1 MMKGCGNMKLG
12 DYIFEYSQRN
22 KEDKNYPVYSV
33 TNTLGFCQEYF
44 SKDVSG
50 KDKTTYKLVPRGYF
64 AYNPSRINVGSVDW
78 QKSEDCVIVSPLYV
92 VFGLKDTLKPEYL
105 KYYLKSKPTNELIKL
120 STSGTVRDN
129 LKYSSLE
136 KFPIPVPSI
145 EEQKAI
151 CSLLDKINRVI
162 EAKKEQLKELD
173 NLAQAIFYDMFGDP
187 VTNEN
192 GWEVKQLGEECT
204 ELRYG
209 TSRPACENGQYK
221 YLRMGNLTTSGYLD
235 LTNLKTI
242 DIPDCEVDKC
252 MVKYGDV
259 LFNRTN
265 SLDLIGK
272 TCMFD
277 LEEPMI
283 IAGYIIRVR
292 LSDRLTPRY
301 VSVAFNM
308 PSMKKL
314 LRKMAKG
321 AVNQANIN
329 SKELS
334 SIRIP
339 IPPLPLQQA
348 FAEKVEALERQK
360 ELINQSLREVQTLF
374 DSRMDYWFSEED
386 DDFGQLDKLD

>member
-187 VTNEN
+187 ITNEK
-192 GWEVKQLGEECT
+192 GWETQILGDVCT
-204 ELRYG
+204 LKAGKSIKASELSETMNVNLFPCYGGNGVRGYIDRY
-209 TSRPACENGQYK
+209 SHNRPLPIIGRQGALC
-221 YLRMGNLTTSGYLD
+221 GNVNFAKAPFYATEHAVVVAP
-235 LTNLKTI
+235 KTI
-242 DIPDCEVDKC
+242 MDVVWLFYVLKLMHLNQYAHGVAQPGLSVQDIEP
-252 MVKYGDV
+252 
-259 LFNRTN
+259 LP
-265 SLDLIGK
+265 LI
-272 TCMFD
+272 
-277 LEEPMI
+277 L
-283 IAGYIIRVR
+283 
-292 LSDRLTPRY
+292 
-301 VSVAFNM
+301 
-308 PSMKKL
+308 
-314 LRKMAKG
+314 
-321 AVNQANIN
+321 
-329 SKELS
+329 
-334 SIRIP
+334 
-339 IPPLPLQQA
+339 PPLPLQQA
-348 FAEKVEALERQK
+348 FAEKVEAIERQK

-374 DSRMDYWFSEED
+374 DSRMDYWFSEEND
-386 DDFGQLDKLD
+386 DLGQLDKLD

>member
-1 MMKGCGNMKLG
+1 MNLPRNEKYLYDTPQFVITPKSTFPKGSIVFPKNGAAIGTNKKRILVTPSVV
-12 DYIFEYSQRN
+12 DLNTAVAIPNSEIESNFLYYIF
-22 KEDKNYPVYSV
+22 
-33 TNTLGFCQEYF
+33 
-44 SKDVSG
+44 
-50 KDKTTYKLVPRGYF
+50 
-64 AYNPSRINVGSVDW
+64 
-78 QKSEDCVIVSPLYV
+78 QKID
-92 VFGLKDTLKPEYL
+92 FR
-105 KYYLKSKPTNELIKL
+105 LI
-120 STSGTVRDN
+120 TRRGTVPTLD
-129 LKYSSLE
+129 LKEL
-136 KFPIPVPSI
+136 KNITIPVPSKD
-145 EEQKAI
+145 EQISI
-151 CSLLDKINRVI
+151 CSLLDKMNRVI

-277 LEEPMI
+277 MEEPMI

-348 FAEKVEALERQK
+348 FAEKVEAIERQK
-360 ELINQSLREVQTLF
+360 ELINQSLREEQTLF